1 MIPLALDIA
10 LAHLR
15 GRKRQT
21 AVSVLGVML
30 GVGIYIAISGMMQ
43 GFHGYF
49 LHQLVESNPHVLI
62 SDEVRVPAA
71 QPLQLQH
78 PDAAVAVRRV
88 LPRDPVR
95 GIAAAGSIV
104 AALDR
109 MPGVTAAPILSGQLI
124 LRRSGRDYAVNAVGI
139 DPMRQGKVTSLAQD
153 MVAGSLGAL
162 ARETSGLVLG
172 RSLAVKMGVG
182 IGDSVAA
189 VAAGGRETTL
199 RVVGLYFTGLEEQ
212 DLARVYV
219 NLARQQSMQSR
230 PRVVNQIAIRLA
242 DISRSIAFA
251 ARIEGRFGYKT
262 APWEETYRR
271 FLDVLALQNWIIYS
285 TLGAILLVAGFG
297 IFNIISTVVL
307 EKGRDIAIMRSIGVA
322 SRRIVRI
329 FVLEGA
335 VVGALGMVAGWA
347 LGRLLSLALGRIPAP
362 GAADPTQTL
371 MIAQSW
377 WIYGSASVLALIAAV
392 GAAWLPARRAA
403 GIDPLAVIRGAT

>member
-1 MIPLALDIA
+1 MIPLALDVA

-21 AVSVLGVML
+21 SVSVLGVML

-43 GFHGYF
+43 GFHTYF
-49 LHQLVESNPHVLI
+49 LRQLVETNPHVLI
-62 SDEVRVPAA
+62 TDEVRIPGP
-71 QPLQLQH
+71 QPLQMEY
-78 PDAAVAVRRV
+78 PGAAVEVRRV

-95 GIAAAGSIV
+95 GIANAGSIV
-104 AALDR
+104 AMLDQ
-109 MPGVTAAPILSGQLI
+109 MPGVVAAPMLGGQLI
-124 LRRSGRDYAVNAVGI
+124 LRRSERDYAVNALGI
-139 DPMRQGKVTSLAQD
+139 DPARQAKVTSLAND
-153 MVAGSLGAL
+153 MVAGSLSDL
-162 ARETSGLVLG
+162 ARESSGVILG
-172 RSLAVKMGVG
+172 RSLAQKMGVG

-189 VAAGGRETTL
+189 VAAGGRTTTL

-212 DLARVYV
+212 DLSRVYV
-219 NLARQQSMQSR
+219 TLVRQQSMQAR
-230 PRVVNQIAIRLA
+230 PRVVNQIGIRLA
-242 DISRSIAFA
+242 DISRSISFA
-251 ARIEGRFGYKT
+251 ARIEGRFGYKA

-322 SRRIVRI
+322 AARIVHI
-329 FVLEGA
+329 FMLEGA
-335 VVGALGMVAGWA
+335 VVGVLGMVAGWG

-371 MIAQSW
+371 VIAQSW
-377 WIYGSASVLALIAAV
+377 WIYGSAGVLALVSAV

-403 GIDPLAVIRGAT
+403 RIDPLAVIRGAT